1 VEHASRYN
9 DLLHLK
15 VSRVMVFQSAFKIG
29 GGATMCGARG
39 IIMKV
44 ALRGS

>member
-9 DLLHLK
+9 DLLRLE

-29 GGATMCGARG
+29 GDTTMCDARD

-44 ALRGS
+44 TLRGS